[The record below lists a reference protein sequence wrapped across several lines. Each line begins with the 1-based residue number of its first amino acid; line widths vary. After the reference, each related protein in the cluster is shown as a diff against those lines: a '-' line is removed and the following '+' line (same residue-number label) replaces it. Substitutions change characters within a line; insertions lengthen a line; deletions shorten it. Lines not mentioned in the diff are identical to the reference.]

1 MSASPK
7 QRIELPIEGMTC
19 AACAARIEKN
29 LGKIPGV
36 RATVNFAGEKAHIE
50 YDAEQSRPADF
61 VAAIEKA
68 GYSVPSQ
75 QLELA
80 LEGMTCAACATRIE
94 KVLNK
99 LPGIE
104 ATVNFASEKARIR
117 AAPGSAGVD
126 EMIAAVRRAG
136 YDAHEIVA
144 ASHDA
149 DKARRRAAYQRELR
163 IFWISAA
170 LTLPLLLQMGAM
182 FSGQH
187 ADLLPRWLQ
196 WLLATPVQF
205 WVGRRF
211 YVGAW
216 HALRGGGANMDVLVA
231 LGTSMAYLF
240 SAVVTG
246 FGLSDQHVYFEASA
260 AVITLVL
267 MGKLLEA
274 RAKGKTSAAIE
285 ALVKLQPKTARIER
299 DGAIV
304 EVDASS
310 LKLGDIFVV
319 RPGDSIP
326 VDGEVV
332 EGDSSVNEAMLTG
345 ESLPVVKASGSKVFA
360 ATLNQ
365 EGLLRCRAT
374 GIGAHTMLAGIIRL
388 VDEAQG
394 SKAPIQRLA
403 DVISG
408 IFVPVVVAASLATL
422 GLTWWLGAGFT
433 QALVSAVAVLVIACP
448 CALGLATPT
457 AIMVG
462 TGRGAQAG
470 ILVRNAAALERAEK
484 IQVLIVDKTGTLTEG
499 RPQVVDI
506 VPLAGSSD
514 ASLLRLAATL
524 EQGSS
529 HPLAQAVLD
538 KAREAGAED
547 GAMTQFSSVAGKGVC
562 AEIDGSKVW
571 LGSPAYLAE
580 QGVPVD
586 QSAFAPLQEQGKTVI
601 GLGNA
606 AGALG
611 YLAIA
616 DRLRE
621 TSMRAVQR
629 LQRMGIEVIMLTGDN
644 TATAQAVAA
653 EAGITRY
660 LAEVLPQHKADEVA
674 RIKAQGKTV
683 GMVGDGIN
691 DAPALAA
698 ADVSFAIGAGSDI
711 AIEAADITL
720 MQSDLMSVC
729 DAISLSRATLGKI
742 RQNLFFAFVY
752 NVLGIPLA
760 AAGQLNPVIAGAAM
774 ALSSVSV
781 VSNSL
786 LLKRWR
792 PR

>member
-1 MSASPK
+1 MPSPNK
-7 QRIELPIEGMTC
+7 RVELPIEGMTC
-19 AACAARIEKN
+19 AACAARIEKTLN
-29 LGKIPGV
+29 KLPGV
-36 RATVNFAGEKAHIE
+36 KAAVNFAGEKAQVG
-50 YDAEQSRPADF
+50 YDPAQSCPADF

-68 GYSVPSQ
+68 GYSVPPQ

-80 LEGMTCAACATRIE
+80 LEGMTCAACAARIE

-99 LPGIE
+99 LPGVE
-104 ATVNFASEKARIR
+104 AAVNFASEKARIR
-117 AAPGSAGVD
+117 AAPGGAGVD
-126 EMIAAVRRAG
+126 ETIAAVRRAG
-136 YDAHEIVA
+136 YDAHEILA

-149 DKARRRAAYQRELR
+149 DKARRFAAYRRELR
-163 IFWISAA
+163 MFWISAA

-182 FSGQH
+182 FTGQH
-187 ADLLPRWLQ
+187 ADVVPRWAQ

-246 FGLSDQHVYFEASA
+246 FGLSGQHVYFEASA
-260 AVITLVL
+260 AIVTLVL

-285 ALVKLQPKTARIER
+285 ALVKLQPRTARVER

-304 EVDASS
+304 EVEAAS

-319 RPGDSIP
+319 RPGDSIA
-326 VDGEVV
+326 VDAEVV
-332 EGDSSVNEAMLTG
+332 EGDSSVSEAMLTG
-345 ESLPVVKASGSKVFA
+345 ESLPLAKAPGSKVFA

-365 EGLLRCRAT
+365 QGLLKCRAT

-408 IFVPVVVAASLATL
+408 IFVPVVVAVSLATL

-433 QALVSAVAVLVIACP
+433 QALISAVAVLVIACP

-506 VPLAGSSD
+506 VPLADLSEAD
-514 ASLLRLAATL
+514 LLRIAATL

-538 KAREAGAED
+538 KAREAGIQP
-547 GAMTQFSSVAGKGVC
+547 GSMTQFTSTPGKGVC
-562 AEIDGSKVW
+562 AEIDGTTIW
-571 LGSPAYLAE
+571 LGAPDYLAA
-580 QGVPVD
+580 QGLTVD
-586 QSAFAPLQEQGKTVI
+586 AGVVAPLQAQGKTVVA
-601 GLGNA
+601 LGSA
-606 AGALG
+606 AGVLG

-621 TSMRAVQR
+621 TSMRAVAR
-629 LQRMGIEVIMLTGDN
+629 LQQMGIEVIMLTGDN

-653 EAGITRY
+653 EAGIARY

-720 MQSDLMSVC
+720 MRNDLMSVC
-729 DAISLSRATLGKI
+729 DAIGLSRATLGKI

-786 LLKRWR
+786 LLRRWR
-792 PR
+792 PH